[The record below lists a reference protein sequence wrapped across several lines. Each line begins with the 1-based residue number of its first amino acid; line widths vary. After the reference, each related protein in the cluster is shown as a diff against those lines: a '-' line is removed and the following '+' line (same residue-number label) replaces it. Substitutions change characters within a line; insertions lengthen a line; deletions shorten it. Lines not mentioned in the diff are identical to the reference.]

1 MGQHIFLLLKFVF
14 EGSYGG
20 YDWGSEE
27 KNLLHH
33 GTPVPPSYSLKNV
46 TAKVSQKICKEIS
59 LRQVAL
65 VWGDN
70 DVLVEAEDL
79 ARIKE
84 EVPNIVMNFKASNEL
99 NNLNISLYNIKCAIC
114 PPKYTIF
121 NHNVQFSHQNVEL
134 TD

>member
-1 MGQHIFLLLKFVF
+1 MLV
-14 EGSYGG
+14 GSYGG

-33 GTPVPPSYSLKNV
+33 GSPVPPSYSLKNV
-46 TAKVSQKICKEIS
+46 TAKVSPTFFVLAENLCFLPEFT

-79 ARIKE
+79 KRIKD
-84 EVPNIVMNFKASNEL
+84 EVPNIVMNFKASYTLYAYTAERRDVL
-99 NNLNISLYNIKCAIC
+99 RCTTTSQYILTPGIMISLISEN
-114 PPKYTIF
+114 TSLWG
-121 NHNVQFSHQNVEL
+121 N
-134 TD
+134 